1 MIVQST
7 LDSLRELKLP
17 AMVSELR
24 SQMETPDYYK
34 GMGFEERLGLL
45 TDAEKTR
52 RWNNAIKKRCSEAN
66 FCCPTATIEGIEYLE
81 DRNLDRGE
89 INRLATCA
97 YIRDNHHLVLVG
109 AAGAGKSYLACAL
122 GDAACR
128 KNLKVAYTRLPDLL
142 DEYAIAK
149 SINNHQKV
157 RDKYAKKDLLII
169 DEWLLRPIAEEQ
181 SYDLLEI
188 IEACSKK
195 GAIIFCSQYDTDSW
209 YYRIDYKREKDEES
223 TVAEA
228 ILDRFIH
235 NKYKIAL
242 RSTISM
248 RKRHGLNEDL
258 SSVSEEKPVS

>member
-17 AMVSELR
+17 AMAAELK
-24 SQMETPDYYK
+24 SQLETPDHYK

-52 RWNNAIKKRCSEAN
+52 RWNNAIKKRHSEAN

-81 DRNLDRGE
+81 DRNLDKGE
-89 INRLATCA
+89 ISRLATCT

-109 AAGAGKSYLACAL
+109 ASGSGKSYLACAL

-142 DEYAIAK
+142 DEYAVAK
-149 SINNHQKV
+149 SINSQQKV
-157 RDKYAKKDLLII
+157 KDRYAKKDLLVI
-169 DEWLLRPIAEEQ
+169 DEWLLRPIAEEEA
-181 SYDLLEI
+181 YDLLEI
-188 IEACSKK
+188 IDACSKK

-235 NKYKIAL
+235 NKYKIEL
-242 RSTISM
+242 RSAISM
-248 RKRHGLNEDL
+248 RKRYGVNEKVP
-258 SSVSEEKPVS
+258 SAPTETVS